1 MNLTSDHAD
10 ISIKTE
16 AKTMTPIFHQ
26 PAHVLY
32 EMLVSGQITCES
44 LVKIYLSRIETIGGK
59 NGLNA
64 IAEIDETALDQA
76 RALDADSS
84 KHSLPLFGLPVLIKD
99 NIDVKGLHTT
109 AGSVALVDHIA
120 PKDAPVVKRLRESGA
135 VILGKTNMTEF
146 ANYMTDDLPNGFS
159 SRGGQV
165 INAYHPEMDHGGSS
179 TGSAVAVSAG
189 LCAFAIGTDT
199 CFSIVGCA
207 AQNGV
212 TGFKPAGGSLPG
224 EGIIPICFALDT
236 AGPLTRDV
244 MDAHMVYSAIAGREV
259 SPLSPTPA
267 KNLNIAINTYNRDQ
281 VSEEQ
286 LSRYESLLSALKNA
300 GGEIT
305 EINHP
310 TTAVTRRNVMRY
322 AFKHDLEAYLQ
333 ASGAPRK
340 TLQEII
346 NYYNE
351 APETRAPYG
360 VTVLQMAQDVAS
372 GNLDE
377 IDYHK
382 ALKER
387 EEIKATIVQEL
398 APFDACLMTGH
409 TDVMHTINLPCIT
422 INLAMASDNTPRGA
436 ILYGT
441 DEERLLNAAAALECL
456 CPGVVPPNL

>member
-1 MNLTSDHAD
+1 
-10 ISIKTE
+10 
-16 AKTMTPIFHQ
+16 MTPIYHQ
-26 PAHVLY
+26 PVHVLY
-32 EMLVSGQITCES
+32 EKLVSGEMTCET
-44 LVKIYLSRIETIGGK
+44 LVKMYLDRIEAVGGK
-59 NGLNA
+59 NGVNA
-64 IAEIDETALDQA
+64 IAEIDQTALDQA
-76 RALDADSS
+76 RVLDEDVSMR
-84 KHSLPLFGLPVLIKD
+84 SLPLFGLPVLIKD

-109 AGSVALVDHIA
+109 AGSVALKDHIA
-120 PKDAPVVKRLRESGA
+120 SKDAPVVKRLRESGA

-165 INAYHPEMDHGGSS
+165 INAYHPEMDPGGSS

-212 TGFKPAGGSLPG
+212 TGFKPQGGSLPG

-244 MDAHMVYSAIAGREV
+244 MDAHMVYSALSESEFA
-259 SPLSPTPA
+259 PLSPTPA
-267 KNLNIAINTYNRDQ
+267 KKLKIAINTYNRDQ
-281 VSEEQ
+281 VSKEQ
-286 LSRYESLLSALKNA
+286 NSRYESLLNALKNA
-300 GGEIT
+300 GGEVS
-305 EINHP
+305 EINQP
-310 TTAVTRRNVMRY
+310 AASVTRRNVMRY
-322 AFKHDLEAYLQ
+322 AFKHDLEAYL
-333 ASGAPRK
+333 ASSNAPRK
-340 TLQEII
+340 TLSEII

-360 VTVLQMAQDVAS
+360 VTVLQMAQDVAT

-377 IDYHK
+377 PAYHE

-387 EEIKATIVQEL
+387 EEIKAKILKEL

-422 INLAMASDNTPRGA
+422 INLAMAEDGTPRGA
-436 ILYGT
+436 ILYGI
-441 DEERLLNAAAALECL
+441 DEARLLNAALTLERL
-456 CPGVVPPNL
+456 APGVTAPSL